1 MSIVQ
6 NHYGPD
12 PPAGRKTHLKQ
23 PQTPC
28 FKE

>member
-23 PQTPC
+23 PKPHVS
-28 FKE
+28 KE